1 MDLRLR
7 KKHILVSASVTVAF
21 SIVCY
26 LWYTRKSCKSWKMF
40 PFKEYMPSSPLIYH
54 VLLCSIMFFF
64 YSSMSWATLAVLV
77 GEEAEVEEEAVA
89 EGDHL

>member
-1 MDLRLR
+1 
-7 KKHILVSASVTVAF
+7 
-21 SIVCY
+21 
-26 LWYTRKSCKSWKMF
+26 
-40 PFKEYMPSSPLIYH
+40 
-54 VLLCSIMFFF
+54 MFFF